1 MDGEQMADLRV
12 EMATCRTDK
21 EGRINVLEKWKIQ
34 QNGELK
40 KIRTKTTAIL
50 FSVILLLIGVVTN
63 LVVDRAQP
71 DIHAIVAEVV
81 ESLDRP

>member
-1 MDGEQMADLRV
+1 MDGNQVAELRV

-21 EGRINVLEKWKIQ
+21 ELRIDSLETWKKQ
-34 QNGELK
+34 QNGELRR
-40 KIRTKTTAIL
+40 IRTKTTAIL
-50 FSVILLLIGVVTN
+50 FSVILLLISVVTN
-63 LVVDRAQP
+63 LVVNRAQP